1 MLRHDHLRGVAV
13 QDGHRRRCRRER
25 LLRELSW
32 TELGIVEPH
41 PEDTMLS
48 KSNLTFILLL
58 FASLTIA
65 VMASGLTPIL
75 EYWQFGT
82 PQAANI
88 RTDQPLRSEVP
99 FGSGHEARAMEQKI
113 EALAPDDVAHLE
125 KQRVWVR
132 DHYDAAARH
141 QYETVE
147 GKLRLLDTIIRSKWI
162 EPSETWK
169 LQSLGVTFGDALVVP
184 TAFPSRSVTGAA
196 SNWARMSSSIG
207 TFLGDGWRS
216 GQRLWQA
223 DTP

>member
-1 MLRHDHLRGVAV
+1 
-13 QDGHRRRCRRER
+13 
-25 LLRELSW
+25 
-32 TELGIVEPH
+32 
-41 PEDTMLS
+41 MLS

-169 LQSLGVTFGDALVVP
+169 LQSLGVTFGDALAQELGLAWVAVEDEHGRDP
-184 TAFPSRSVTGAA
+184 ALRDPGTSIVAFPMTTISKR
-196 SNWARMSSSIG
+196 
-207 TFLGDGWRS
+207 
-216 GQRLWQA
+216 
-223 DTP
+223 